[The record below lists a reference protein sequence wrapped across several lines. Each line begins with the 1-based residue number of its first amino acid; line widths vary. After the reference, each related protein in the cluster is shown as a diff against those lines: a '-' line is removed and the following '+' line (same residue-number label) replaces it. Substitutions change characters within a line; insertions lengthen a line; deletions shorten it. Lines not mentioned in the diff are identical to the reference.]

1 MAYEIKRNDLRPY
14 WRVQLT
20 QNGNPADI
28 TGAVAAR
35 FTMKVGTT
43 GTAKISKAAMTIVD
57 AATGVVE
64 YHWTGTD
71 TDTSGTYNAEVEVDW
86 GGGALQTFPSKGYFT
101 ITINDDLA

>member
-20 QNGNPADI
+20 QNGTPADL

-43 GTAKISKAAMTIVD
+43 GTAKINKQAMTIVD
-57 AATGVVE
+57 AATGIVE
-64 YHWTGTD
+64 YHWVVGD
-71 TDTSGTYNAEVEVDW
+71 TDTSGTYNAEVEIDW
-86 GGGALQTFPSKGYFT
+86 GGTTPQTFPSKGYFT